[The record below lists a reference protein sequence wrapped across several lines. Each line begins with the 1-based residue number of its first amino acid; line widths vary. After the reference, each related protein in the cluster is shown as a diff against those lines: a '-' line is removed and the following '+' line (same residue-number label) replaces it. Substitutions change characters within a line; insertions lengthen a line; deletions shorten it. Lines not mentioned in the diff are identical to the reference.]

1 MCLHCACVVPV
12 RLFLRALEEHYSL
25 GSRLRAIIA
34 PAHGNY
40 TTCESS
46 TAETK
51 TSKQIRLA

>member
-1 MCLHCACVVPV
+1 MCLHCACVVVPV

-40 TTCESS
+40 RTWDSS

-51 TSKQIRLA
+51 TSIQMHL